1 MAKIGKYNQD
11 KTFLWLAFRNH
22 PWSVY

>member
-1 MAKIGKYNQD
+1 VSKYNQD